1 MRPLAATFAETD
13 AERSEKPGEAEK
25 DATEGVHPSKYC
37 DEKGVRIDKYLT
49 QPPADGA
56 LEDPVFK
63 SVRTGGSMIAEPL
76 FFVLPDDPEENGD
89 LELEKLLK
97 ELEDDSK
104 METYGPLHGMGG
116 RNRRGSEGSLTG
128 SSRPPSRG
136 SGGSTKVEVQEGGK
150 DGSRKRA
157 WHKSL
162 EDASSGGSDDRR
174 HGSRRSSGRANKKI
188 RSTSPAGLR

>member
-13 AERSEKPGEAEK
+13 AERREKSGEPEK
-25 DATEGVHPSKYC
+25 DATEGVRPSKYF
-37 DEKGVRIDKYLT
+37 DEKGARIDKYVT

-56 LEDPVFK
+56 QKDPVFE

-97 ELEDDSK
+97 ELEDDTK
-104 METYGPLHGMGG
+104 METYVPLHGVGG
-116 RNRRGSEGSLTG
+116 RNRRGSEGSVSG
-128 SSRPPSRG
+128 SSRPPSRD
-136 SGGSTKVEVQEGGK
+136 SGGSIKAEAQEGVK
-150 DGSRKRA
+150 DGTRKRA

-174 HGSRRSSGRANKKI
+174 HGSRRSSGRGNKKI
-188 RSTSPAGLR
+188 RSASPASLR